1 MTRALQLLCLLF
13 LLSVFAYTQAP
24 EPATITLTFDFPGS
38 EPEHFSMRIQ
48 TDGKASY
55 ESRSKLSPDSED
67 TDSFNCEFTVSPATL
82 QKIFDLAAK
91 ADYFR
96 KDLDSHR
103 KKMAFTGKKTLA
115 YKDGQRSGESTYN
128 YSANP
133 SVQELTNLL
142 QSVSGTLE
150 IGHRLEYDRRYQKL
164 ALDQDLKG
172 LEEQA
177 RSSFVIEL
185 QAIAPVLQQII
196 GDASVINV
204 SRGRAQRIL
213 ERAGVR

>member
-1 MTRALQLLCLLF
+1 MTRALQLFCLLF
-13 LLSVFAYTQAP
+13 LLSVFAYAQAP

-38 EPEHFSMRIQ
+38 QPEHFSMRVQ

-67 TDSFNCEFTVSPATL
+67 TDSFNYEFAVSPATL

-115 YKDGQRSGESTYN
+115 YKDGQRSGESTFN

-185 QAIAPVLQQII
+185 QAIAPILQQII